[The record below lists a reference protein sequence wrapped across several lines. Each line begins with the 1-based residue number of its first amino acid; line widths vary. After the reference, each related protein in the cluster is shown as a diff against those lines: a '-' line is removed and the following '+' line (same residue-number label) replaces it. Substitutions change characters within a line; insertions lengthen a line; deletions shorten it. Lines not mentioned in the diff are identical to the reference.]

1 MPEWL
6 TALICLAIV
15 ITAILITSI
24 VKFIMK
30 RVAKSKGKELD
41 CSKYEYLF
49 AAISLLLSAAGVF
62 CFLKFVAGVTDIN
75 TLVKTTALYAGSVQ
89 SVYIFVVQLIRKGWS
104 GIWSGIKKIFS
115 LVKSS
120 KNPVEELPSVIQDEA
135 KKTDENAS
143 EQTTNTDVEKL
154 KSEFD
159 KIINNSGKK

>member
-30 RVAKSKGKELD
+30 RIAKSKGKELD

-62 CFLKFVAGVTDIN
+62 CFLKFVAGVTDVN
-75 TLVKTTALYAGSVQ
+75 TLVKNTALYAGSVQ
-89 SVYIFVVQLIRKGWS
+89 SVYVFVVQLIRKGWS
-104 GIWSGIKKIFS
+104 GIWNGIKKIFS
-115 LVKSS
+115 FVKSS
-120 KNPVEELPSVIQDEA
+120 KNPVEELPSVIQEET
-135 KKTDENAS
+135 KKNDANTS
-143 EQTTNTDVEKL
+143 EQTTQTDVEKL
-154 KSEFD
+154 KNEFD